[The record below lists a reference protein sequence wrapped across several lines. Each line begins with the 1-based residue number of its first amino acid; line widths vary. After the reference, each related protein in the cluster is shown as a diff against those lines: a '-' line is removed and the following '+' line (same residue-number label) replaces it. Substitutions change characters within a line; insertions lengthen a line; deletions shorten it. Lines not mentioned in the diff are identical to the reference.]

1 MKIKAPVNTVIVEP
15 ITVNSKQMILL
26 YIQHLWDNPLRWMDG
41 SFFPCLTTTS
51 WESKMLDVK
60 RAYRIARSHIYM
72 IPGIGKAVRADT
84 REKELIRD
92 IEVKHR
98 GKVVKVVRPEKWL
111 EVVHHV
117 LRGLPCEVRKAVEWH
132 YFEGDSA
139 VKISYKSYVGVRT
152 LYDWFDNF
160 VRDVAVVAVAE
171 KLIR

>member
-1 MKIKAPVNTVIVEP
+1 
-15 ITVNSKQMILL
+15 
-26 YIQHLWDNPLRWMDG
+26 
-41 SFFPCLTTTS
+41 
-51 WESKMLDVK
+51 MLDVK

-72 IPGIGKAVRADT
+72 TPGIGKAVRADT

-132 YFEGDSA
+132 YFDGYSA
-139 VKISYKSYVGVRT
+139 VKISYESYVGVRAGCEWVG
-152 LYDWFDNF
+152 DGGGGVGGCVVFD
-160 VRDVAVVAVAE
+160 VW
-171 KLIR
+171 

>member
-1 MKIKAPVNTVIVEP
+1 
-15 ITVNSKQMILL
+15 
-26 YIQHLWDNPLRWMDG
+26 
-41 SFFPCLTTTS
+41 
-51 WESKMLDVK
+51 MLDVK

-72 IPGIGKAVRADT
+72 TPGIGKAVRADT

-132 YFEGDSA
+132 YFDGYSA
-139 VKISYKSYVGVRT
+139 VKISYESYVGVRT
-152 LYDWFDNF
+152 LYDWFDDF
-160 VRDVAVVAVAE
+160 VRDVAVVAVSE

>member
-1 MKIKAPVNTVIVEP
+1 
-15 ITVNSKQMILL
+15 
-26 YIQHLWDNPLRWMDG
+26 
-41 SFFPCLTTTS
+41 
-51 WESKMLDVK
+51 
-60 RAYRIARSHIYM
+60 M

-98 GKVVKVVRPEKWL
+98 GKAVKVVRPEKWL

-117 LRGLPCEVRKAVEWH
+117 LREQPCEVRKAIEWH

-152 LYDWFDNF
+152 LYDWFDDF